1 MSFVFLLIWQQTKLS
16 LLHPFKTANKILIG
30 LIKARLL
37 DVPMAT
43 SIRVG
48 LIIDPRAH
56 LLNIVRFGASNLE
69 RYYPYISLKLEL
81 FELIGS
87 R

>member
-48 LIIDPRAH
+48 LIID
-56 LLNIVRFGASNLE
+56 LCSFT
-69 RYYPYISLKLEL
+69 
-81 FELIGS
+81 
-87 R
+87 

>member
-16 LLHPFKTANKILIG
+16 HLHPFKTANKILIG

-48 LIIDPRAH
+48 LIIDPCAH
-56 LLNIVRFGASNLE
+56 LLNTVRFWCV
-69 RYYPYISLKLEL
+69 
-81 FELIGS
+81 
-87 R
+87 